1 MGGGGILKII
11 LGGEEGGLAFRLIAR
26 TIQLDGIV
34 SLDDVLIA
42 SHNCARSRKYP
53 T

>member
-1 MGGGGILKII
+1 MEGGILKII

-26 TIQLDGIV
+26 TIQLDGVV